1 MKTSFSILTL
11 FQIRRATR
19 GQKDVNNEDRSVSW
33 REIAKQM
40 GSLLKSC
47 ASIDEIHKQITNQNE
62 VQILKILLTSLAKKQ
77 QHARREIFPTEDD
90 RIAWERQEDEGEEKK
105 RRRRR
110 KSHLDQRTRPSS
122 IDSLDISSTVVRSF
136 EIFSL
141 FWGARANVVFTLL
154 LRV

>member
-1 MKTSFSILTL
+1 
-11 FQIRRATR
+11 
-19 GQKDVNNEDRSVSW
+19 
-33 REIAKQM
+33 M

-105 RRRRR
+105 GGEEEKVISINEQGRAV
-110 KSHLDQRTRPSS
+110 SIHLIFHQ
-122 IDSLDISSTVVRSF
+122 RSF
-136 EIFSL
+136 DRLKSSPCSEALGRMLFLHFS
-141 FWGARANVVFTLL
+141 
-154 LRV
+154 